1 MHRLVILPDYQ
12 GIGLG
17 TKLLNKVAEIYTN
30 FDFTIITSAKN
41 LINALNKDENWYFKR
56 YGRKK
61 FNKSMKK
68 ELQKSFRGNVKTA
81 SFLYIPKN
89 MKKGN

>member
-68 ELQKSFRGNVKTA
+68 ELQKSFRRNVKTA